1 MDISAPDG
9 LAGRNREPGSEQNKR
24 KGHYIDA
31 AWKQILSDGI
41 DDAIAFFLPSLA
53 KDRDMSREIEKGE
66 GGFPAI
72 ASDSDKGMRTTD
84 LCFSVPIMG
93 GESRKVGLFVEQQ
106 HEDDEEFALRVFQTF
121 YRMSDSFKEKITALA
136 IFTGGAKDRNEYL
149 YSCYGAEL
157 SFRYNTYHVMSHDIE
172 ELRRDGRAFAP
183 VVLAARMMVAAKG
196 KATNREKYVRELLKI
211 LLERDYDI
219 RRRRFIMKFIGN
231 IMGVRSDDISAE
243 LRREFYMQW
252 VPMSEVMKR
261 TYIEDAKEEGKIEV
275 AQKMLAKGIPVET
288 IEECTGLDEGDILAL
303 S

>member
-1 MDISAPDG
+1 MDISQPDG
-9 LAGRNREPGSEQNKR
+9 EQNT

-31 AWKQILSDGI
+31 AWKRVLSDGI
-41 DDAIAFFLPSLA
+41 DDAIAFFLPDLA
-53 KDRDMSREIEKGE
+53 KDRDASREIAKAMDAFPVLDSE
-66 GGFPAI
+66 G
-72 ASDSDKGMRTTD
+72 DKGMRITD
-84 LCFSVPIMG
+84 LCFSVPVMG

-149 YSCYGAEL
+149 YSCYGVEL
-157 SFRYNTYHVMSHDIE
+157 SFRYNTYHILSHDIE

-183 VVLAARMMVAAKG
+183 VVLGARMMIAAKG
-196 KATNREKYVRELLKI
+196 KAPNREKYVRELLNI
-211 LLERDYDI
+211 LRERDYDMK
-219 RRRRFIMKFIGN
+219 RRRFIMKFIGN
-231 IMGVRSDDISAE
+231 ILNVRSGDISAE

-252 VPMSEVMKR
+252 VPMSEVQRKLA
-261 TYIEDAKEEGKIEV
+261 IEDIKEEGKMEV
-275 AQKMLAKGIPVET
+275 ARKMLAKGIPVET